1 LARLGLGALLPLHGS
16 CACACAPPPLSERA
30 PFQNGTSWGRSG
42 FRGSTCVHQFH
53 DVPFG
58 CVHAFRYL
66 SSVCRHACAFTCVV
80 VVPQESLSV
89 RYTVVGLVCHL
100 RSTSKIENKNTRDRT
115 VRSSPK
121 GAAGAGQRATC
132 RLQYTKIG
140 LRASTNRITQ
150 NHPESRTCHE
160 RKLRL
165 GLGLGPCALGLALG
179 DDANRESSPVEHVN
193 LNLIC
198 LKSVVIETRGS
209 CRVSALAQNR
219 KLFANAIFGVRCDTR
234 RHETHQTT

>member
-1 LARLGLGALLPLHGS
+1 MARLGLGALLPLHGS

-115 VRSSPK
+115 DDSTVRSSPK
-121 GAAGAGQRATC
+121 GARAGAGQHEQPNVSATVYKN
-132 RLQYTKIG
+132 RPAG
-140 LRASTNRITQ
+140 LNQQ

-165 GLGLGPCALGLALG
+165 GLGLGTCALGLWPLG
-179 DDANRESSPVEHVN
+179 GRRESR
-193 LNLIC
+193 I
-198 LKSVVIETRGS
+198 
-209 CRVSALAQNR
+209 LA
-219 KLFANAIFGVRCDTR
+219 G
-234 RHETHQTT
+234 